1 MNVIAFAAVTL
12 FATTITVLADGPSP
26 LRQQADNSKNAD
38 GPSALR
44 QNAADLRWRLPR
56 YATLEGDILTVD
68 VPEEAAREGCCV
80 MASVDLAPF
89 DGLPLEASVVR
100 RTLRQDMEAHR
111 RALQGT

>member
-1 MNVIAFAAVTL
+1 MKFIIVSVVSV
-12 FATTITVLADGPSP
+12 FATSVTVLADEPSA
-26 LRQQADNSKNAD
+26 LRQQADNSKGAD

-44 QNAADLRWRLPR
+44 QNAADLNWRLPR